1 MKKYLASLLTF
12 VTTTP
17 LFADAAPAA
26 PARNW
31 NVILLL
37 GLGLILF
44 YLVLFRP
51 EQKKHKK
58 IQEMRKSLTKGSR
71 VTAMGILGTVARIEE
86 KTVVLKMV
94 DGSQIEMLKEAIT
107 RVEPASS
114 EQNANVT
121 PSA

>member
-1 MKKYLASLLTF
+1 MKTYLTALLPCLITA
-12 VTTTP
+12 P

-58 IQEMRKSLTKGSR
+58 IQEMRKSLVKGSR
-71 VTAMGILGTVARIEE
+71 VTAMGILGTVVRIEE

-114 EQNANVT
+114 EQSAKAT
-121 PSA
+121 PPA